1 MGKIAELQAKLAD
14 GSITEAEKAE
24 LEMLKK
30 EAQEI
35 VAKEATAQKAED
47 TKVEDLAEAIAGKAF
62 AKLSEKLDAEVK
74 AEAHT
79 PVVADVKMSADK
91 FVMDK
96 SLGKVSVDKLAEIKH
111 VIPERKSAGKQYT
124 EITGKTIHF
133 MNALITG
140 DKEKLQVLVEGT
152 DGLGGYL
159 VPVEFQNMI
168 VEDLRD
174 ATVMRQ
180 IANTITTNSNELHLP
195 RLDTRPQA
203 QWRNEAAVK
212 ATSTAQFS
220 ELVFTP
226 YSLASIVPLSQELSD
241 DATLGVNGSI
251 VNYIAGLMTQSL
263 AEKEDKAFWTG
274 DGSGKPTGVSTYS
287 VGSRAKG
294 SNFADTIISL
304 FHDMKQGYR
313 GRAVWV
319 GSSYVLAQLRQL
331 KDSQNRYLVQN
342 LGDTPYGS
350 LLGRPMYEQNDL
362 AQSELYLG
370 DFSYYQIV
378 DRSGISV
385 RVSDEATVG
394 GSSAFEKN
402 LVFVRVEKRVD
413 GELTLTEAVKKITAI

>member
-1 MGKIAELQAKLAD
+1 MGQISDLQAKLAD

-24 LEMLKK
+24 LETLKK
-30 EAQEI
+30 EAAEI
-35 VAKEATAQKAED
+35 SNKEAEIKSAED
-47 TKVEDLAEAIAGKAF
+47 TKVEDLAEAIAAKAF
-62 AKLSEKLDAEVK
+62 GKLSEKLDAEVK
-74 AEAHT
+74 AEAHV
-79 PVVADVKMSADK
+79 PVMADVKMSSDK

-96 SLGKVSVDKLAEIKH
+96 PLGQVSVDKLAEIKH

-133 MNALITG
+133 MSALMHG

-152 DGLGGYL
+152 DSLGGYL
-159 VPVEFQNMI
+159 VPAEFQNMI

-180 IANTITTNSNELHLP
+180 IANTITTTSNELHLP
-195 RLDTRPQA
+195 KLDTRPQA

-251 VNYIAGLMTQSL
+251 INYIAGLMTQSL
-263 AEKEDKAFWTG
+263 AEKEDLAFWTG
-274 DGSGKPTGVSTYS
+274 NGTGQPTGISQYT
-287 VGSRAKG
+287 VGSRAK
-294 SNFADTIISL
+294 SANMADDVIEL
-304 FHDMKQGYR
+304 FHDLKQGYR

-319 GSSYVLAQLRQL
+319 GNARTLATVRQL
-331 KDSQNRYLVQN
+331 KDTQNRYLVQN
-342 LGDTPYGS
+342 LGDSPYGS
-350 LLGRPMYEQNDL
+350 LLGRPMYEQNNL
-362 AQSELYLG
+362 SNELYLG

-378 DRSGISV
+378 DRQGISV
-385 RVSDEATVG
+385 RVSDEATVA

-413 GELTLTEAVKKITAI
+413 AELTLTEAVKKITGV

>member
-1 MGKIAELQAKLAD
+1 
-14 GSITEAEKAE
+14 
-24 LEMLKK
+24 
-30 EAQEI
+30 
-35 VAKEATAQKAED
+35 
-47 TKVEDLAEAIAGKAF
+47 
-62 AKLSEKLDAEVK
+62 
-74 AEAHT
+74 
-79 PVVADVKMSADK
+79 
-91 FVMDK
+91 
-96 SLGKVSVDKLAEIKH
+96 
-111 VIPERKSAGKQYT
+111 
-124 EITGKTIHF
+124 
-133 MNALITG
+133 LITG

-287 VGSRAKG
+287 VGSRVKG

-402 LVFVRVEKRVD
+402 LVFVA
-413 GELTLTEAVKKITAI
+413 TSH